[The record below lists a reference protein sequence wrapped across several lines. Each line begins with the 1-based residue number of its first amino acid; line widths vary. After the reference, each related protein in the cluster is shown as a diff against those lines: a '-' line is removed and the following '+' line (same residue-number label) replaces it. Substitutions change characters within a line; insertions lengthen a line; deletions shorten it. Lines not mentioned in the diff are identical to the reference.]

1 MNDFIDYVRRDS
13 KCAEQK
19 AIDEAQ
25 HLYDTIEK
33 QLEVKEGK

>member
-13 KCAEQK
+13 KRAEQK

-25 HLYDTIEK
+25 RLYDTIEK
-33 QLEVKEGK
+33 QLEVKEGE